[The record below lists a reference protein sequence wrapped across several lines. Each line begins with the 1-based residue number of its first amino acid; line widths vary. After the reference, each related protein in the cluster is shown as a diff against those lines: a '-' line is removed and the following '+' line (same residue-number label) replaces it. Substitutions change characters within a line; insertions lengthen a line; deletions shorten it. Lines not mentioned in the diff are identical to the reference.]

1 MHTKRTVLFPVSR
14 MLVRDEWSGD
24 EEQKQLWV
32 TFQSIGAA
40 CLAEDKVTSATHE
53 ARLQHECHS
62 RLNHQER
69 PTLSSLQ
76 VFLKKARVAGKLLL
90 AASDTQADKQVEP
103 LKQPAGLLGSSF
115 VREQPPI
122 SLLQLTLTFCVS
134 P

>member
-1 MHTKRTVLFPVSR
+1 
-14 MLVRDEWSGD
+14 MLVGDEWSGD
-24 EEQKQLWV
+24 EEKRQLWV

-53 ARLQHECHS
+53 ARLQHECLS

-90 AASDTQADKQVEP
+90 AASDTQANKQVEP

-122 SLLQLTLTFCVS
+122 CLLQLTLTFCVS